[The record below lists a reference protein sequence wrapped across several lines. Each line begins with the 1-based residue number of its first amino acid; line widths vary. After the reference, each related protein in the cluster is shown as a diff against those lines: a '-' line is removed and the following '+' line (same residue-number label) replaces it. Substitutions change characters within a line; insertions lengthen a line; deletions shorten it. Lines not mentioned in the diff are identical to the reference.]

1 MDSFRLA
8 KLIIV
13 FSSLSYFG
21 LAFLKNYNSQE
32 NIEKRCLV
40 KFEKDFKNSLEKTDK
55 ELVQF
60 LDLADNNYF
69 KCMRV
74 VIY

>member
-55 ELVQF
+55 ELEQF
-60 LDLADNNYF
+60 LDLSDNNYF

>member
-55 ELVQF
+55 ELEQF

>member
-55 ELVQF
+55 ELEQF

-69 KCMRV
+69 KCMRL

>member
-1 MDSFRLA
+1 MNSFRLA

-21 LAFLKNYNSQE
+21 LAFLRSYNSPE

-55 ELVQF
+55 ELEQI

-69 KCMRV
+69 KCMRI